1 MTIQYNPERMTT
13 SIQQIGESFDSS
25 ASGNGSLV
33 GILKYVRTL
42 VSDVKSLLAGT
53 LNVTITNTPTVTLS
67 SQSLIP
73 NVYKSIDALA
83 INSEATLWTP
93 ASGKKFRLMGG
104 LVTCTG
110 AAGNVTLKDGNNGST
125 VLMIPNTLV
134 GTPIPLSLGDGVLSS
149 TANNNLRAVGT
160 TLQVLNGTIWGRE
173 E

>member
-1 MTIQYNPERMTT
+1 MDTCEWQE
-13 SIQQIGESFDSS
+13 
-25 ASGNGSLV
+25 
-33 GILKYVRTL
+33 
-42 VSDVKSLLAGT
+42 VSTDGRS
-53 LNVTITNTPTVTLS
+53 
-67 SQSLIP
+67 
-73 NVYKSIDALA
+73 D
-83 INSEATLWTP
+83 
-93 ASGKKFRLMGG
+93 
-104 LVTCTG
+104 TG